1 MPEPAVSTTAS
12 LAIALWAIVMLGAL
26 SPSSAPREGPLA
38 MAAVEAAST
47 THRSNYDAKR
57 MTPQEYK
64 TRMSMGEKFV
74 LVDVRAPESYEHEH
88 IAGAISSPWRDLA
101 KGYGM
106 LPKDKLLL
114 LYCT

>member
-1 MPEPAVSTTAS
+1 MIVPTVSTSAS

-26 SPSSAPREGPLA
+26 SPSSVPREGPL
-38 MAAVEAAST
+38 VSHPFEQDLSPKST
-47 THRSNYDAKR
+47 YQAKR
-57 MTPQEYK
+57 MTAPEAK
-64 TRMSMGEKFV
+64 THISMGEKFV
-74 LVDVRAPESYEHEH
+74 LVDVRAPESYAHEH
-88 IAGAISSPWRDLA
+88 IEGAINSPWRDLA